1 MFVAHFSQLYYQ
13 QNCAFP
19 KLSSSLL
26 RFLETNMTGNLM
38 ACGAQCDGE
47 EGGEGSDLGQG

>member
-1 MFVAHFSQLYYQ
+1 MFVAHFYQLYYQ

-19 KLSSSLL
+19 WLIFLSPV
-26 RFLETNMTGNLM
+26 RFLKTDLSGNLM
-38 ACGAQCDGE
+38 AGAQCDGE